1 MKKNIFH
8 LVELSPWPIISSINT
23 NIFFISIIKFIKH
36 KTNILLIFSLS
47 TLALSSLLW
56 WSSVNR
62 ERSIQGLHNKKTHTL
77 FKAGIAL
84 FIASEVLL
92 FTSIFWNFFHLSF
105 EASVAI
111 YGNWPPNSLSFTN
124 PYLFPIY
131 GTILLISS
139 SFIASKAH
147 QATTTRAINYYPIN
161 KNLLKSVILG
171 FLFLD
176 IQLIEYSQS
185 NSAIITFNQNP
196 FRRIFFITTGLH
208 GSHVFVGLLFLSYTL
223 YFREKNYLSIKKH
236 SSLIIAV
243 WYWHFVDIIWLFV
256 YYSLY
261 FITAYYL

>member
-1 MKKNIFH
+1 MKKNKFH

-23 NIFFISIIKFIKH
+23 NMFFMSMIKFMKY
-36 KTNILLIFSLS
+36 KTNTLLIFSLS

-62 ERSIQGLHNKKTHTL
+62 ESSIQGLHNKKTHTL
-77 FKAGIAL
+77 FKAGMAL
-84 FIASEVLL
+84 FITSEVLL
-92 FTSIFWNFFHLSF
+92 FTSMFWNFFHLSF

-124 PYLFPIY
+124 PYLLPIY

-139 SFIASKAH
+139 SFMASKAH
-147 QATTTRAINYYPIN
+147 QATTTSTVNYCPIN
-161 KNLLKSVILG
+161 KNLLKSVMLG

-176 IQLIEYSQS
+176 MQLMEYSQS
-185 NSAIITFNQNP
+185 NSAMITFNQNP
-196 FRRIFFITTGLH
+196 FSSIFFMTTGLH

-223 YFREKNYLSIKKH
+223 YFSEKNYLSMKKH
-236 SSLIIAV
+236 SSLIMAV
-243 WYWHFVDIIWLFV
+243 WYWHFVDIMWLFV

-261 FITAYYL
+261 FITAY